1 MLTRANFLRGAVAA
15 LPMLAVGR
23 AVLAETDQQAVID
36 GARKTLADLHR
47 DKAFGNARA
56 LLQQARGVMIV
67 PKLWKGGFIVG
78 GEGGEGVV
86 MLRGKTGWSDPAF
99 YAIGSASFGLQ
110 IGLQQAEMVMLVMTE
125 KGVQA
130 LLRDEFKLGAQA
142 GIAVATLGS
151 GVQGAIG
158 GASGPDVVVWSSG
171 TGVYGGLTLEGSL
184 IRPQPADDRAFYGRA
199 VTTREVLYGTTP
211 SPKAAA
217 LHQALASLS

>member
-184 IRPQPADDRAFYGRA
+184 IRPQPADDRAFYGRP